1 MLDIQKKLIKYNFS
15 ARKVQP
21 TYIAI
26 HDTGNP
32 GAGALNHY
40 NYFNGGNRGS
50 SADYFVDSTNI
61 IQIIDTDHYYSWAV
75 GDGNGKYGITNR
87 NSVSIEM
94 CLEKDGYPSVETIK
108 NTIDLTKY
116 LMDKYNIGINRV
128 VRHYD
133 ASRKPCPNSFK
144 TNNWAKWTSFKNAL
158 TNDISNPT
166 SNESNSTI
174 TNTTSSMRC
183 IQGYNATVRN
193 DFFYLRDSN
202 GNKTSGIIEIG
213 TKIKVL
219 DVSYSKQLVYIAYL
233 ENNTEKKAYITNATN
248 CIEYLYANRWNNG
261 STTEIVYET
270 SSCANSIGT
279 INPYEKATPLYREN
293 GVLHVVYTTS
303 KGVNTKSGYVKYNGE
318 FSKF

>member
-1 MLDIQKKLIKYNFS
+1 MLDIQVKLVKYNFS
-15 ARKVQP
+15 TRSTKP
-21 TYIAI
+21 SYICI
-26 HDTGNP
+26 HDTDNP
-32 GAGALNHY
+32 GASANNHY
-40 NYFNGGNRGS
+40 LYFNGGNRGA
-50 SADYFVDSTNI
+50 SADYFVDSDNI
-61 IQIIDTDHYYSWAV
+61 IQIIDTDNYYSWAV
-75 GDGNGKYGITNR
+75 GDGNGKYGITNS

-94 CLEKDGYPSVETIK
+94 CLEKDGYPSQATIQ

-116 LMDKYNIGINRV
+116 LMQKYNIGINKV
-128 VRHYD
+128 IRHYD
-133 ASRKPCPNSFK
+133 ASRKSCPNSFK

-158 TNDISNPT
+158 TNDISN
-166 SNESNSTI
+166 NSTI
-174 TNTTSSMRC
+174 TNTTSSMGC
-183 IQGYNATVRN
+183 IQGYNASIKN

-248 CIEYLYANRWNNG
+248 CIEYLYQNQWNNG

-303 KGVNTKSGYVKYNGE
+303 KGVNTKSGYVKYNAR

>member
-1 MLDIQKKLIKYNFS
+1 MLGIQKKLVKYNFS
-15 ARKVQP
+15 PRKVKP
-21 TYIAI
+21 AYIII
-26 HDTGNP
+26 HDTDNP
-32 GAGALNHY
+32 GAGALNHF

-303 KGVNTKSGYVKYNGE
+303 KGVNTKSGYVKYNAR
-318 FSKF
+318 FNKF

>member
-1 MLDIQKKLIKYNFS
+1 MLDIQRKLVKYNFS

-21 TYIAI
+21 TYIVI

-40 NYFNGGNRGS
+40 NYFNGGNRNS
-50 SADYFVDSTNI
+50 SADYFVDSNNI

-75 GDGNGKYGITNR
+75 GDGKGKYGITNS

-94 CLEKDGYPSVETIK
+94 CLEKDGYPSQSTIR
-108 NTIDLTKY
+108 NTINLTKY
-116 LMDKYNIGINRV
+116 LMKKYNIGVNKV

-133 ASRKPCPNSFK
+133 CSRKSCPNSFK
-144 TNNWAKWTSFKNAL
+144 ANNWAKWTSFKNAL

-174 TNTTSSMRC
+174 TNTTPSIEC

-248 CIEYLYANRWNNG
+248 CIEYLYANQWSNG
-261 STTEIVYET
+261 STKEIVYET
-270 SSCANSIGT
+270 SSCSNSIGN
-279 INPYEKATPLYREN
+279 IDPYEKATPLYREN
-293 GVLHVVYTTS
+293 GILHVVYTTS
-303 KGVNTKSGYVKYNGE
+303 KGANTKSGYVKYNGR

>member
-1 MLDIQKKLIKYNFS
+1 MLDIQRKLVKYNFS
-15 ARKVQP
+15 VRNVKP
-21 TYIAI
+21 TYIVV

-40 NYFNGGNRGS
+40 NYFNGGNRKS
-50 SADYFVDSTNI
+50 SADYFVDSNNI
-61 IQIIDTDHYYSWAV
+61 IQIIDTEHYYSWAV
-75 GDGNGKYGITNR
+75 GDGNGKYGITNS

-94 CLEKDGYPSVETIK
+94 CLEKDGYPSQATIQ

-174 TNTTSSMRC
+174 TNTTSSMGC
-183 IQGYNATVRN
+183 IQDYNATVRN
-193 DFFYLRDSN
+193 DFFYLRNSN
-202 GNKTSGIIEIG
+202 GNKTNGRIEIG

-233 ENNTEKKAYITNATN
+233 ENNIEKKAYITNAPN
-248 CIEYLYANRWNNG
+248 CIEYLYANKWSNG
-261 STTEIVYET
+261 STTETVYET
-270 SSCANSIGT
+270 SSCANSIGS
-279 INPYEKATPLYREN
+279 INPDEKATPLY
-293 GVLHVVYTTS
+293 
-303 KGVNTKSGYVKYNGE
+303 
-318 FSKF
+318 

>member
-1 MLDIQKKLIKYNFS
+1 MLDIQRKLVKYNFS
-15 ARKVQP
+15 ARSVKP
-21 TYIAI
+21 TYIVI

-40 NYFNGGNRGS
+40 NYFNGGNRNS
-50 SADYFVDSTNI
+50 SADYFVDSNNI

-75 GDGNGKYGITNR
+75 GDGKGKYGITNS

-94 CLEKDGYPSVETIK
+94 CLEKDGYPTQATVK

-133 ASRKPCPNSFK
+133 ASRKSCPNSFK
-144 TNNWAKWTSFKNAL
+144 ANNWAKWTSFKNAL
-158 TNDISNPT
+158 TNDISNSP
-166 SNESNSTI
+166 SNESNNTI
-174 TNTTSSMRC
+174 TNTTSSMEC
-183 IQGYNATVRN
+183 IQGYNATIKN
-193 DFFYLRDSN
+193 DFFYLRNSN

-248 CIEYLYANRWNNG
+248 CIEYLYANQWSNG
-261 STTEIVYET
+261 STKEIVYET
-270 SSCANSIGT
+270 SSCSNSIGSIDT
-279 INPYEKATPLYREN
+279 YEKATPLYREN
-293 GVLHVVYTTS
+293 GILHVVYTTS
-303 KGVNTKSGYVKYNGE
+303 KGANTKSGYVKYNGG
-318 FSKF
+318 FAKL

>member
-1 MLDIQKKLIKYNFS
+1 MLDIQVKLVKYNFS
-15 ARKVQP
+15 GRSVKP
-21 TYIAI
+21 TYIVI

-32 GAGALNHY
+32 GASALNHY
-40 NYFNGGNRGS
+40 NYFNGGNRNS
-50 SADYFVDSTNI
+50 SADYFVDSNNI

-75 GDGNGKYGITNR
+75 GDGKGKYGITNG

-94 CLEKDGYPSVETIK
+94 CLEKDGYPSDSTIK

-116 LMDKYNIGINRV
+116 LMDKYNIGINKV
-128 VRHYD
+128 IRHYD
-133 ASRKPCPNSFK
+133 ASRKFCPNSFK

-174 TNTTSSMRC
+174 TNTTSSMEC

-202 GNKTSGIIEIG
+202 GNKTSGTIEIG

-248 CIEYLYANRWNNG
+248 CIEYLYQNQWNNG

-293 GVLHVVYTTS
+293 GVLHVMYTTS
-303 KGVNTKSGYVKYNGE
+303 KGVNTKSGYVKYNGR

>member
-1 MLDIQKKLIKYNFS
+1 MLDIQRKLVKYNFS
-15 ARKVQP
+15 VRNVKP
-21 TYIAI
+21 TYIVV

-40 NYFNGGNRGS
+40 NYFNGGNRKS
-50 SADYFVDSTNI
+50 SADYFVDSNNI
-61 IQIIDTDHYYSWAV
+61 IQIIDTEHYYSWAV
-75 GDGNGKYGITNR
+75 GDGNGKYGITNS

-94 CLEKDGYPSVETIK
+94 CLEKDGYPSQATIQ

-116 LMDKYNIGINRV
+116 LMQKYNIGINKV
-128 VRHYD
+128 IRHYD
-133 ASRKPCPNSFK
+133 ASRKSCPNSFK

-158 TNDISNPT
+158 TNDISN
-166 SNESNSTI
+166 NSTI
-174 TNTTSSMRC
+174 TNTTSSIGC
-183 IQGYNATVRN
+183 IQGYNASIKN
-193 DFFYLRDSN
+193 DFFYTRNS
-202 GNKTSGIIEIG
+202 SGVKDGGRIEIG

-248 CIEYLYANRWNNG
+248 CIEYLYQNQWNNG

-279 INPYEKATPLYREN
+279 INPYEKATPLY
-293 GVLHVVYTTS
+293 
-303 KGVNTKSGYVKYNGE
+303 
-318 FSKF
+318 

>member
-1 MLDIQKKLIKYNFS
+1 MLDIQRKLVKYNFS

-21 TYIAI
+21 TYIVI

-32 GAGALNHY
+32 GAGALNHF
-40 NYFNGGNRGS
+40 NYFNGGNRNS
-50 SADYFVDSTNI
+50 SADYFVDSNNI
-61 IQIIDTDHYYSWAV
+61 IQIIDIDHYYSWAV
-75 GDGNGKYGITNR
+75 GDGNGKYGITNS

-94 CLEKDGYPSVETIK
+94 CLEKDGYPSEATIK

-158 TNDISNPT
+158 TNNISNPT

-174 TNTTSSMRC
+174 TNTSSSMGC
-183 IQGYNATVRN
+183 IQGYNAIIKN

-219 DVSYSKQLVYIAYL
+219 DVSYSKQLVYITYL
-233 ENNTEKKAYITNATN
+233 ENNKEKKAYITNATN
-248 CIEYLYANRWNNG
+248 CIEYLYQDQWRNG

-270 SSCANSIGT
+270 SNSANSIGS
-279 INPYEKATPLYREN
+279 INPYEKATPLY
-293 GVLHVVYTTS
+293 
-303 KGVNTKSGYVKYNGE
+303 
-318 FSKF
+318 

>member
-1 MLDIQKKLIKYNFS
+1 MLDIQRKLVKYNFS
-15 ARKVQP
+15 ARSIKP
-21 TYIAI
+21 TYIVI
-26 HDTGNP
+26 HDTSNP
-32 GAGALNHY
+32 GASALNHY
-40 NYFNGGNRGS
+40 NYFNGGNRKS
-50 SADYFVDSTNI
+50 SADYFVDSNNI
-61 IQIIDTDHYYSWAV
+61 IQIIDTEHYYSWAV
-75 GDGNGKYGITNR
+75 GDGNGKYGITNS

-94 CLEKDGYPSVETIK
+94 CLEKDAYPSQATIR

-128 VRHYD
+128 VRHFD
-133 ASRKPCPNSFK
+133 ASRKSCPNSFK
-144 TNNWAKWTSFKNAL
+144 ANNWAKWTSFK
-158 TNDISNPT
+158 NDISNPT

-174 TNTTSSMRC
+174 TNTTSSIEC

>member
-1 MLDIQKKLIKYNFS
+1 MLGIQKKLVKYNFS
-15 ARKVQP
+15 PRKVKP
-21 TYIAI
+21 AYIII

-32 GAGALNHY
+32 GAGALNHF
-40 NYFNGGNRGS
+40 NYFNGGNRNS
-50 SADYFVDSTNI
+50 SADYFVDSNNI

-75 GDGNGKYGITNR
+75 GDGNGKYGITNS

-94 CLEKDGYPSVETIK
+94 CLEKDGYPSEATIK

-174 TNTTSSMRC
+174 TNTTSSMGC

-248 CIEYLYANRWNNG
+248 CIEYLYANQWNNG

-303 KGVNTKSGYVKYNGE
+303 KGVNTKSGYVKYNAR

>member
-1 MLDIQKKLIKYNFS
+1 MLDIQKKLVKYNFS
-15 ARKVQP
+15 ARSIKP
-21 TYIAI
+21 TYIVI
-26 HDTGNP
+26 HDTSNP
-32 GAGALNHY
+32 GASALNHY
-40 NYFNGGNRGS
+40 NYFNGGNKKS
-50 SADYFVDSTNI
+50 SADYFVDSNNI
-61 IQIIDTDHYYSWAV
+61 IQIIDTEHYYSWAV
-75 GDGNGKYGITNR
+75 GDGNGKYGITNS

-94 CLEKDGYPSVETIK
+94 CLEKDGYPSQATIR

-128 VRHYD
+128 VRHFD

-158 TNDISNPT
+158 TGTINNLPYSKSN
-166 SNESNSTI
+166 NTI
-174 TNTTSSMRC
+174 TNTNSTVEC
-183 IQGYNATVRN
+183 IQGYNAIVKN
-193 DFFYLRDSN
+193 DFFYLRNSN
-202 GNKTSGIIEIG
+202 GNKTNGRIEIG

-233 ENNTEKKAYITNATN
+233 ENNIEKKAYITNAPN
-248 CIEYLYANRWNNG
+248 CIEYLYANKWSNG
-261 STTEIVYET
+261 STTETVYET
-270 SSCANSIGT
+270 SSCANSIGS
-279 INPYEKATPLYREN
+279 INPVEKATPLYREN

>member
-1 MLDIQKKLIKYNFS
+1 MLGIQKKLVKYNFS
-15 ARKVQP
+15 PRKVKP
-21 TYIAI
+21 AYIII
-26 HDTGNP
+26 HDTDNP
-32 GAGALNHY
+32 GAGALNHF

-303 KGVNTKSGYVKYNGE
+303 KGVNTKSGYVNYNAR
-318 FSKF
+318 FNKF

>member
-1 MLDIQKKLIKYNFS
+1 MLDIQRKLIKYNFS

>member
-1 MLDIQKKLIKYNFS
+1 MLDIQRKLVKYNFS

-21 TYIAI
+21 TYIVI

-32 GAGALNHY
+32 GAGALNHF
-40 NYFNGGNRGS
+40 NYFNGGNRRS
-50 SADYFVDSTNI
+50 SADYFVDSNNI
-61 IQIIDTDHYYSWAV
+61 IQIIDTEHYYSWAV
-75 GDGNGKYGITNR
+75 GDGNGKYGITNS

-94 CLEKDGYPSVETIK
+94 CLEKDAYPSRATIR

-128 VRHYD
+128 VRHFD
-133 ASRKPCPNSFK
+133 ASRKSCPNSFK
-144 TNNWAKWTSFKNAL
+144 ANNWAKWTSFKNAL

-174 TNTTSSMRC
+174 TNTTSSIEC

-248 CIEYLYANRWNNG
+248 CIEYLYQNQWNNG

-293 GVLHVVYTTS
+293 GVLHVMYTTS
-303 KGVNTKSGYVKYNGE
+303 KGVNTKSGYVKYNGR